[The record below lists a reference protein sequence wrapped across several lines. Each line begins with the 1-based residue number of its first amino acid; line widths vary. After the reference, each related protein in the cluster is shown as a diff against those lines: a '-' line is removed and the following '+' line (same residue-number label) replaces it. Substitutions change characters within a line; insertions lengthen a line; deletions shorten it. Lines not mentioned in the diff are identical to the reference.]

1 MSECGVVWLDLS
13 DSTDNKSNQPHNCLY
28 ISIHISLQS
37 DWSKDLHGIM
47 FSQLSPTHLE
57 AVRNKKQGDNCGN
70 KAD

>member
-28 ISIHISLQS
+28 ISIHISVQS

-47 FSQLSPTHLE
+47 FFPTKPHPL
-57 AVRNKKQGDNCGN
+57 RSCKK
-70 KAD
+70 